1 MAKCYKC
8 GKSDPVMKCICN
20 DCISHAEKARSD
32 FRDELLKATEKMQE
46 TLRKDLEAETDE
58 IKKQVLERLLDE
70 TTGFILV
77 IEETYEPDCYNDPEY
92 DINNY

>member
-8 GKSDPVMKCICN
+8 GKSEVAMKCICS

-32 FRDELLKATEKMQE
+32 FRDELIEATEKMQE
-46 TLRKDLEAETDE
+46 SLRKKLETATDA
-58 IKKQVLERLLDE
+58 IQKQVLERLLDE

-77 IEETYEPDCYNDPEY
+77 IEETYNPQLYYDPYYEN
-92 DINNY
+92 I

>member
-8 GKSDPVMKCICN
+8 GKSDLAMKCVCN

-32 FRDELLKATEKMQE
+32 FRDELIEATEKMQE
-46 TLRKDLEAETDE
+46 LLRKKLETETDA
-58 IKKQVLERLLDE
+58 IQKQVLERLLDE

-77 IEETYEPDCYNDPEY
+77 IEETYDPQLYY
-92 DINNY
+92 DPYYENI

>member
-8 GKSDPVMKCICN
+8 GKSEPVMKCICN

-32 FRDELLKATEKMQE
+32 FRDELIEATEKMQE
-46 TLRKDLEAETDE
+46 LLRKKLETETDA
-58 IKKQVLERLLDE
+58 IQKQVLERLLDE

-77 IEETYEPDCYNDPEY
+77 IEETYNPQLYYDPYYEN
-92 DINNY
+92 I

>member
-8 GKSDPVMKCICN
+8 GKSDLAMKCVCN

-32 FRDELLKATEKMQE
+32 FRDELIEATEKMQE
-46 TLRKDLEAETDE
+46 SLRKKLETETDA
-58 IKKQVLERLLDE
+58 IQKQVLERLLYE
-70 TTGFILV
+70 TTSFFLI
-77 IEETYEPDCYNDPEY
+77 IEETYDPKCYDDSEY

>member
-8 GKSDPVMKCICN
+8 GKSELAMKCICD

-32 FRDELLKATEKMQE
+32 FRDELIEATQKLQE
-46 TLRKDLEAETDE
+46 TLRKELESETNK
-58 IKKQVLERLLDE
+58 IQKQVLERLLAE

-77 IEETYEPDCYNDPEY
+77 IEETYEPDCYNDPKY

>member
-8 GKSDPVMKCICN
+8 GKSEPVMKCICN

-32 FRDELLKATEKMQE
+32 FRDELIEATEKMQE
-46 TLRKDLEAETDE
+46 SLRKKLETATDA
-58 IKKQVLERLLDE
+58 IQKQVLERLLDE

-77 IEETYEPDCYNDPEY
+77 IEETYNPQLYYDPYYEN
-92 DINNY
+92 I